1 MFSRLHSL
9 LAAALDKDDAMALIG
24 LVLVAIG
31 LWFVFRPLA
40 FIVPGAVLLWM
51 FLPSRP
57 PWIEAVSKGRRPS
70 A

>member
-1 MFSRLHSL
+1 MFSQVRNL
-9 LAAALDKDDAMALIG
+9 LDKDDVLALIG

-31 LWFVFRPLA
+31 LWLWSKPLA

-57 PWIEAVSKGRRPS
+57 PLIERPTTPRRS
-70 A
+70 TS